1 MVHMLWYIYTI
12 NLMFLILLK
21 MVLFVYLNFQYFNF
35 SIWKYNW
42 FWYAVLSEA
51 ILTYWL
57 VLEDFGDTLEF
68 SMQTIMSFCK

>member
-42 FWYAVLSEA
+42 FWYAVLSETMFNLLISFRGFWRYFGIFYA
-51 ILTYWL
+51 DNYVIL
-57 VLEDFGDTLEF
+57 
-68 SMQTIMSFCK
+68 